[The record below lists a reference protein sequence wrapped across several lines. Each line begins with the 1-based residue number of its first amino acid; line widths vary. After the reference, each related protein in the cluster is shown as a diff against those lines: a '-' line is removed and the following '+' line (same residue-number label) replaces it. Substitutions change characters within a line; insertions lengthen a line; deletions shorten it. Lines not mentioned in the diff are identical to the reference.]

1 MSDDTQ
7 KPYLTDLEVEDLTG
21 YVQPK
26 RQARWLVVNGF
37 KPFINGRGKVRVPR
51 AQFEAR
57 QASIKSKTEPN
68 FTGIRRT
75 G

>member
-1 MSDDTQ
+1 MSEAA
-7 KPYLTDLEVEDLTG
+7 PYLTDVEVAELTG

-26 RQARWLVVNGF
+26 RQARWLAQQGI
-37 KPFINGRGKVRVPR
+37 KPMINARGKVRVLRDALTVNRPGR
-51 AQFEAR
+51 A
-57 QASIKSKTEPN
+57 KTEPN